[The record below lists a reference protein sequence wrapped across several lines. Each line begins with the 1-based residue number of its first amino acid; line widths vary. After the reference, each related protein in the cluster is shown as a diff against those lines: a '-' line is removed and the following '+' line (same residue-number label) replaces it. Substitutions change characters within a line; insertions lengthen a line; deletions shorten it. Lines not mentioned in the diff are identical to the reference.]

1 MSTPASDGTAT
12 ATRNGTPPGPR
23 GRLLMGSMRDFQR
36 DSLGFIEEVA
46 LRHGDVVRYRM
57 ATMWWHQVNHPE
69 GVRRVLQENNH
80 NYPKSDLT
88 ASILRPVAGEG
99 LFISEGKTWLRQRRL
114 MQPAFHR
121 QKIAAFGELM
131 TNAAQK
137 MMGRWDHRI
146 DAAAEMTRLT
156 LDVATDALFHA
167 HVGGEPTTIARAVST
182 LLAEINYRFQVP
194 FYPPIN
200 VPTPRNRRMRH
211 AIRTLDRAMYDI
223 IEQRR
228 RDGEEGDDLLSMLM
242 AARDEETGAA
252 MSDRQLRDEVITLF
266 IAGHD
271 TTANALTWTFY
282 LLATHPEADE
292 RLRAELDEVL
302 DGAVPAFA
310 DLPKLP
316 YSRMVIEEAMRLY
329 PPAWITDRQAV
340 KEDEILGHR
349 IPAGGHVIIS
359 PYVTH
364 RLPTLWENPDNFDP
378 GRFSPEKI
386 STRPRYAYFPFGGGP
401 RQCIG
406 KGMALMEAHLILAT
420 VMQRYRLRLAADQ
433 PVEPEPT
440 VTLRP
445 RGGLPMTVE
454 PVS

>member
-1 MSTPASDGTAT
+1 
-12 ATRNGTPPGPR
+12 
-23 GRLLMGSMRDFQR
+23 MRDFQH

-80 NYPKSDLT
+80 NYPKSNLT

-99 LFISEGKTWLRQRRL
+99 LFISEGRTWLRQRRL

-131 TNAAQK
+131 TDATLS
-137 MMGRWDHRI
+137 MLDRWDHRI
-146 DAAAEMTRLT
+146 DAAVEMTRLT

-167 HVGGEPTTIARAVST
+167 HVGEEPDAIA
-182 LLAEINYRFQVP
+182 
-194 FYPPIN
+194 
-200 VPTPRNRRMRH
+200 
-211 AIRTLDRAMYDI
+211 
-223 IEQRR
+223 
-228 RDGEEGDDLLSMLM
+228 
-242 AARDEETGAA
+242 
-252 MSDRQLRDEVITLF
+252 
-266 IAGHD
+266 
-271 TTANALTWTFY
+271 
-282 LLATHPEADE
+282 
-292 RLRAELDEVL
+292 RAELDEVL
-302 DGAVPAFA
+302 DGAPPAVS

-329 PPAWITDRQAV
+329 PPAWITDRQAI
-340 KEDEILGHR
+340 KEDEILGHH

-364 RLPTLWENPDNFDP
+364 RLPTLWEDPEKFDP
-378 GRFSPEKI
+378 TRFSPENSAI
-386 STRPRYAYFPFGGGP
+386 RPRYAYFPFGGGP

-406 KGMALMEAHLILAT
+406 KGMALMEAHLILTT
-420 VMQRYRLRLAADQ
+420 VMQRYRLRLAANR
-433 PVEPEPT
+433 PVEPQPT

-454 PVS
+454 LVS

>member
-1 MSTPASDGTAT
+1 M
-12 ATRNGTPPGPR
+12 
-23 GRLLMGSMRDFQR
+23 LDFQR

-57 ATMWWHQVNHPE
+57 ATMWWYQVNHPE

-88 ASILRPVAGEG
+88 ASILRPVVGEG
-99 LFISEGKTWLRQRRL
+99 LFISEGRTWLQQRRL

-121 QKIAAFGELM
+121 HRIAAFGELM
-131 TNAAQK
+131 VDATQKMLDRWNPPGRIDVAAQ
-137 MMGRWDHRI
+137 
-146 DAAAEMTRLT
+146 MTGLT
-156 LDVATDALFHA
+156 LDVVTDALFHA
-167 HVGGEPTTIARAVST
+167 HVGGEPEAIARAVGT
-182 LLAEINYRFQVP
+182 LLAEINHRFQVP
-194 FYPPIN
+194 FYPPIS

-223 IEQRR
+223 IGERR
-228 RDGEEGDDLLSMLM
+228 RGGEGDDLLSMLM
-242 AARDEETGAA
+242 EARDEETGAA

-271 TTANALTWTFY
+271 TTANALTWTLY
-282 LLATHPEADE
+282 LLAKNLEADE

-302 DGAVPAFA
+302 DGAVPTVA

-316 YSRMVIEEAMRLY
+316 YGRMVIEEAMRLY

-340 KEDEILGHR
+340 KEDEILGHH
-349 IPAGGHVIIS
+349 IPAGAHVIIS

-364 RLPTLWENPDNFDP
+364 RLPTLWEDPEKFDP
-378 GRFSPEKI
+378 GRFSPENFAG
-386 STRPRYAYFPFGGGP
+386 RPRYAYFPFGGGP
-401 RQCIG
+401 RQGIG
-406 KGMALMEAHLILAT
+406 KGMALMEAHLILTT
-420 VMQRYRLRLAADQ
+420 VMQRYRLRLVASR
-433 PVEPEPT
+433 PVEAQPLA
-440 VTLRP
+440 TLRP
-445 RGGLPMTVE
+445 HGGLPMTVE

>member
-1 MSTPASDGTAT
+1 
-12 ATRNGTPPGPR
+12 
-23 GRLLMGSMRDFQR
+23 
-36 DSLGFIEEVA
+36 
-46 LRHGDVVRYRM
+46 
-57 ATMWWHQVNHPE
+57 
-69 GVRRVLQENNH
+69 
-80 NYPKSDLT
+80 
-88 ASILRPVAGEG
+88 
-99 LFISEGKTWLRQRRL
+99 
-114 MQPAFHR
+114 
-121 QKIAAFGELM
+121 M

-137 MMGRWDHRI
+137 MMGGWDHRI

-194 FYPPIN
+194 FYPPIS
-200 VPTPRNRRMRH
+200 VPTPRNRRMRQ
-211 AIRTLDRAMYDI
+211 AIRTLDRAMYGI

-282 LLATHPEADE
+282 LLAKYPEADE

-302 DGAVPAFA
+302 DGAVPTVT

-316 YSRMVIEEAMRLY
+316 YGRMVIEEAMRLY

-364 RLPTLWENPDNFDP
+364 RLPTLWENPENFDP
-378 GRFSPEKI
+378 DRFSPEQV

-406 KGMALMEAHLILAT
+406 KGMALMEAHLILAS
-420 VMQRYRLRLAADQ
+420 VIQRYRLRLATDQ
-433 PVEPEPT
+433 PVQSQPT